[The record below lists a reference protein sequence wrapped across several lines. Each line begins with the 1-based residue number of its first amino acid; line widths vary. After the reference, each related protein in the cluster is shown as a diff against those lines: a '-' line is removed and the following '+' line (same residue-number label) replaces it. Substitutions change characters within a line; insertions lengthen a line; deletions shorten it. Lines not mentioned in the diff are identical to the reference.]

1 MKHVQVQSHIYVM
14 EVVQNMNVV
23 NVIEIGDEIY
33 FMGDKPAEEVL
44 ESMIEYDSR
53 FATAEVITGERL
65 KEIKMKLSIT
75 SAAACG
81 YRLVSGG

>member
-1 MKHVQVQSHIYVM
+1 V
-14 EVVQNMNVV
+14 NVV

-33 FMGDKPAEEVL
+33 FMGNKPTEEVL
-44 ESMIEYDSR
+44 ESMVEYDSR
-53 FATAEVITGERL
+53 FATAKVITGEKL
-65 KEIKMKLSIT
+65 KEIKMKLAIT